1 LIFNCLWASLLAT
14 DAVGAAETRHGEWTV
29 IRLRPAAHGTANIES
44 LSLGVGP
51 RGGLGEH
58 GDSVSR
64 LLVLTNT
71 SLVARR
77 PENYEV
83 HFPHYIMNHLCF
95 LHMDMM
101 TSFNH
106 IITKL
111 GEMVLSSSEKS
122 NFDFAPS
129 SCFYHLNIYFPLLLA
144 ISFRFL
150 IIYHVS
156 CSLTYPILFGTKGVI
171 VVFVVAACHLFS
183 VSLAG

>member
-1 LIFNCLWASLLAT
+1 LIFNCLWASLPAA
-14 DAVGAAETRHGEWTV
+14 DAVGAAETRHGEWSV

-71 SLVARR
+71 SLVERR

-95 LHMDMM
+95 LHMDML
-101 TSFNH
+101 TSFSH

-111 GEMVLSSSEKS
+111 GEMVLSSNEKG

-129 SCFYHLNIYFPLLLA
+129 SCFYHLNIYFPLLLV
-144 ISFRFL
+144 ISFHFFKL
-150 IIYHVS
+150 S
-156 CSLTYPILFGTKGVI
+156 TMSLVL
-171 VVFVVAACHLFS
+171 
-183 VSLAG
+183 